1 MAAAPEFRQ
10 QLLDLFAEDQ
20 RVRAE
25 LAADGTSETFRAG
38 DTTAEP
44 GTTVHWHRND
54 GKDPVIMIA
63 VDVFNT
69 KPAK

>member
-25 LAADGTSETFRAG
+25 LAADGTLFKGYNARMREVHERNAG
-38 DTTAEP
+38 VLEEYLTAFGWP
-44 GTTVHWHRND
+44 GFHLV
-54 GKDPVIMIA
+54 
-63 VDVFNT
+63 
-69 KPAK
+69 